1 MCAPNRPPRMYEGP
15 KAGTPACCLMLLF
28 LVPAAVLLGGCGA
41 PAATPTPSAVAAV
54 TTAPT
59 VTPVAAGVLVPSA
72 TAVPTVAATPT
83 PRVVPSP
90 LVSPAADACGAATL
104 ARFKQIVN
112 RPSTDVP
119 LYLVTER
126 LMAEVPSLLGTDFS
140 NVIWIIAARGTTT
153 CVVTMTAL
161 TGGAQ
166 IKGPAF
172 AIDVNTG
179 LVTAD
184 NYDARTVFATGPYT
198 NVRLP

>member
-1 MCAPNRPPRMYEGP
+1 MYP
-15 KAGTPACCLMLLF
+15 LHRRSCRHQRSIVATPARSLVLPFLVSAAMLL
-28 LVPAAVLLGGCGA
+28 AGCSA
-41 PAATPTPSAVAAV
+41 PASAPTPATAAPVTAVPTVPPTPTGA
-54 TTAPT
+54 
-59 VTPVAAGVLVPSA
+59 
-72 TAVPTVAATPT
+72 AVPTVAATPT
-83 PRVVPSP
+83 PRAAPTQPISP
-90 LVSPAADACGAATL
+90 PPDPCGAATL

-140 NVIWIIAARGTTT
+140 NVIWIIAARGTTA

-161 TGGAQ
+161 TGGVQ

-172 AIDVNTG
+172 AIDVSTG
-179 LVTAD
+179 VVTAD

>member
-1 MCAPNRPPRMYEGP
+1 MYALHRWPCTHER
-15 KAGTPACCLMLLF
+15 ATVATPACFLALLF
-28 LVPAAVLLGGCGA
+28 LLPVAVLLGGCGA
-41 PAATPTPSAVAAV
+41 PAPAPTPAAI
-54 TTAPT
+54 PT
-59 VTPVAAGVLVPSA
+59 VTAVATVRP
-72 TAVPTVAATPT
+72 TPTVAALPTVPAAAATPT
-83 PRVVPSP
+83 TPAAPAP
-90 LVSPAADACGAATL
+90 AASPAPDACGAATL

-140 NVIWIIAARGTTT
+140 NVIWIIAARGTTA

-161 TGGAQ
+161 TGGVQ

-172 AIDVNTG
+172 AIELSTG